1 MKRLLTTILSVVFC
15 IAVSAQGTCVIN
27 GDIADVKVADGKK
40 VKKVYLTRTNELG
53 QDETVAEAK
62 VKKGKFAFKR
72 ELAKDEPVLM
82 YTIKGL
88 SQDVEVFVEPGD
100 VTVVAGNPGL
110 AWGTPANDAL
120 FKYKEICLEEY
131 AAVFA
136 KEKELAVKNGK
147 EWLESA
153 EGKAAMDR
161 IKAQEAI
168 KNKSARLR
176 FLIDHNASPMTP
188 LEIERYLLP
197 QLSPAYAEQML
208 KSVSTTLENH
218 PYYLSLRNK
227 VLANNLKV
235 GNEAPDITL
244 PMLGGDKKQLNGF
257 RGKYIL
263 LNFWTSGDEKS
274 AEMLAEL
281 KNVYNVIKDND
292 EYVIVSFALDSDAA
306 AWKAAVDSNGINL
319 EGWMNACDGAGA
331 ESPAAKLFGVEKTPR
346 IFLIEPE
353 GRAVSLDMEI
363 DEVLMRIEQ
372 IMEGDLYY
380 LDQEE

>member
-1 MKRLLTTILSVVFC
+1 MKRLLTTILSVAFC

-27 GDIADVKVADGKK
+27 GVIDDVKTADGKK

-53 QDETVAEAK
+53 QDETVAQAK
-62 VKKGKFAFKR
+62 VKKGKYTFKR

-88 SQDVEVFVEPGD
+88 SQDVEVFVEPGE

-120 FKYKEICLEEY
+120 FKYKEICMEEY

-136 KEKELAVKNGK
+136 KEKEFAVKNGK

-153 EGKAAMDR
+153 EGKAVMDR

-208 KSVSTTLENH
+208 KSVSTTLESH

-227 VLANNLKV
+227 VLANGLKV

-244 PMLGGDKKQLNGF
+244 PLLSGDKKQLNDF

-306 AWKAAVDSNGINL
+306 AWKAAVESCGINL

-346 IFLIEPE
+346 IILIEPE

>member
-1 MKRLLTTILSVVFC
+1 MKRLLTTILSVAFC

-27 GDIADVKVADGKK
+27 GVIDDVKTADGKK

-53 QDETVAEAK
+53 QDETVAQAK
-62 VKKGKFAFKR
+62 VKKGKYTFKR

-110 AWGTPANDAL
+110 AWGTAANDAL
-120 FKYKEICLEEY
+120 FKYKEICMEEY

-136 KEKELAVKNGK
+136 KEKEFAVKNGK
-147 EWLESA
+147 VWLESA
-153 EGKAAMDR
+153 EGKAVMDR

-208 KSVSTTLENH
+208 KSVSTTLESH

-244 PMLGGDKKQLNGF
+244 PLLSGDKKQLNDF

-281 KNVYNVIKDND
+281 KNVYNVIKDNN

-306 AWKAAVDSNGINL
+306 AWKAAVESCGINL

-346 IFLIEPE
+346 IILIEPE

>member
-15 IAVSAQGTCVIN
+15 IAVSAQGACVIN
-27 GDIADVKVADGKK
+27 GSIADVKAADGKK

-88 SQDVEVFVEPGD
+88 PQDVEVFVEPGE
-100 VTVVAGNPGL
+100 VAVNTASAANPCATTVAG
-110 AWGTPANDAL
+110 TPTNDTYSEYKKMVGECSDAAL
-120 FKYKEICLEEY
+120 KS
-131 AAVFA
+131 AD
-136 KEKELAVKNGK
+136 
-147 EWLESA
+147 EST
-153 EGKAAMDR
+153 KS
-161 IKAQEAI
+161 KEAI
-168 KNKSARLR
+168 RCLSQIIR

-188 LEIERYLLP
+188 LEIERYLLQ

-208 KSVSTTLENH
+208 KSVSTTLESH

-227 VLANNLKV
+227 VLANDLKV

-244 PMLGGDKKQLNGF
+244 PLLSGDKKQLNDF

-263 LNFWTSGDEKS
+263 LNFWASGDEKS

-292 EYVIVSFALDSDAA
+292 EYIIVSFALESDAA
-306 AWKAAVDSNGINL
+306 AWKAAVESCGINL
-319 EGWMNACDGAGA
+319 EGWMNACDGVGA

-346 IFLIEPE
+346 IILIEPE

>member
-1 MKRLLTTILSVVFC
+1 MKRLLTTILSVAFC

-27 GDIADVKVADGKK
+27 GVIDDVKTADGKK

-53 QDETVAEAK
+53 QDETVAQAK
-62 VKKGKFAFKR
+62 VKKGKYTFKR

-88 SQDVEVFVEPGD
+88 SQDVEVFVEPGE

-120 FKYKEICLEEY
+120 FKYKEICMEEY

-136 KEKELAVKNGK
+136 KEKEFAVKNGK

-153 EGKAAMDR
+153 EGKAVMDR

-208 KSVSTTLENH
+208 KSLSTTLESH

-244 PMLGGDKKQLNGF
+244 PLLSGDKKQLNDF

-281 KNVYNVIKDND
+281 KNVYNVIKDNN

-306 AWKAAVDSNGINL
+306 AWKAAVESCGINL
-319 EGWMNACDGAGA
+319 EGWMNACDGVGA

-346 IFLIEPE
+346 IILIEPE

>member
-27 GDIADVKVADGKK
+27 GSIADVKAADGKK

-53 QDETVAEAK
+53 QVETVAEAK
-62 VKKGKFAFKR
+62 VKKGKYTFKH
-72 ELAKDEPVLM
+72 ELAKDEPVLI
-82 YTIKGL
+82 YTVTGFGEGKGI
-88 SQDVEVFVEPGD
+88 EVFVEPGE
-100 VTVVAGNPGL
+100 VAVNTASAANPCATTVAG
-110 AWGTPANDAL
+110 TPTNDTYSEYKRMVGGCSDVAL
-120 FKYKEICLEEY
+120 KS
-131 AAVFA
+131 AD
-136 KEKELAVKNGK
+136 
-147 EWLESA
+147 EST
-153 EGKAAMDR
+153 KS
-161 IKAQEAI
+161 KEAI
-168 KNKSARLR
+168 RCLSQIIR

-188 LEIERYLLP
+188 LEIERYLLQ
-197 QLSPAYAEQML
+197 QLSPAYAQQML
-208 KSVSTTLENH
+208 RSVSTTLYNH

-227 VLANNLKV
+227 VLANDLKV

-244 PMLGGDKKQLNGF
+244 PLLSGDKKQLNDF

-263 LNFWTSGDEKS
+263 LNFWASGDEKS

-292 EYVIVSFALDSDAA
+292 EYIIVSFALDSDAA

>member
-27 GDIADVKVADGKK
+27 GSIADVKAADGKK

-53 QDETVAEAK
+53 QVETVAEAK
-62 VKKGKFAFKR
+62 VKKGKYTFKH

-88 SQDVEVFVEPGD
+88 SQDVEVFVEPGE

-120 FKYKEICLEEY
+120 FKYKEICMEEY
-131 AAVFA
+131 AAVFV
-136 KEKELAVKNGK
+136 KEKELAAENGK

-188 LEIERYLLP
+188 LEIERYLL
-197 QLSPAYAEQML
+197 QRLSPAYAEQML
-208 KSVSTTLENH
+208 KSVSTTLESH

-227 VLANNLKV
+227 VLANNFKV

-244 PMLGGDKKQLNGF
+244 PLLSGDKKQLNDF

-263 LNFWTSGDEKS
+263 LNFWASGDEKS

-292 EYVIVSFALDSDAA
+292 EYVIVSFALESDAA
-306 AWKAAVDSNGINL
+306 AWKATVDSNGINL
-319 EGWMNACDGAGA
+319 EGWMNACDGVGA
-331 ESPAAKLFGVEKTPR
+331 ESPAAKLFGVDKTPR

>member
-1 MKRLLTTILSVVFC
+1 MKRLLTTILSVAFC

-27 GDIADVKVADGKK
+27 GVIDDVKTADGKK
-40 VKKVYLTRTNELG
+40 VKKVYLTRTDEYG
-53 QDETVAEAK
+53 QAETVAEAK
-62 VKKGKFAFKR
+62 VKKGKYTFKR
-72 ELAKDEPVLM
+72 DLAQDEPVLM
-82 YTIKGL
+82 YVITGFGEGEGI
-88 SQDVEVFVEPGD
+88 EVFVEPGE
-100 VTVVAGNPGL
+100 VAVNTASAATPCATTVAG
-110 AWGTPANDAL
+110 TPTNDTYSE
-120 FKYKEICLEEY
+120 YKMVIGEGVS
-131 AAVFA
+131 AA
-136 KEKELAVKNGK
+136 EKCADENARSK
-147 EWLESA
+147 
-153 EGKAAMDR
+153 
-161 IKAQEAI
+161 EAI
-168 KNKSARLR
+168 KSLSQRIR

-188 LEIERYLLP
+188 LEIERCLLP

-208 KSVSTTLENH
+208 KSVSTTLESH

-227 VLANNLKV
+227 VLANGLKV

-244 PMLGGDKKQLNGF
+244 PLLSGDKKQLNDF

-292 EYVIVSFALDSDAA
+292 EYVIVSFALDSDAT
-306 AWKAAVDSNGINL
+306 AWKAAVESCGINL

-346 IFLIEPE
+346 IILIEPE

>member
-1 MKRLLTTILSVVFC
+1 MLHRFISTIIFVLACVC
-15 IAVSAQGTCVIN
+15 AGAQGTCVIN
-27 GDIADVKVADGKK
+27 GTIADVKAADGKK
-40 VKKVYLTRTNELG
+40 VKKVYLTRTNEFG
-53 QDETVAEAK
+53 EDETVAEAK
-62 VKKGKFAFKR
+62 VKKGKFTFKR

-82 YTIKGL
+82 YKIKGL
-88 SQDVEVFVEPGD
+88 SQNVELFVESGE
-100 VTVVAGNPGL
+100 VTVVVGNPGL

-120 FKYKEICLEEY
+120 FKYKEICMEEY

-136 KEKELAVKNGK
+136 KEKEFAVKNGK

-153 EGKAAMDR
+153 EGKAVMDR

-208 KSVSTTLENH
+208 KSVSTTLESH

-244 PMLGGDKKQLNGF
+244 PLLSGDKKQLNDF

-263 LNFWTSGDEKS
+263 LNFWTSGDPRSLKS
-274 AEMLAEL
+274 HSAGH
-281 KNVYNVIKDND
+281 
-292 EYVIVSFALDSDAA
+292 
-306 AWKAAVDSNGINL
+306 NG
-319 EGWMNACDGAGA
+319 
-331 ESPAAKLFGVEKTPR
+331 
-346 IFLIEPE
+346 
-353 GRAVSLDMEI
+353 
-363 DEVLMRIEQ
+363 
-372 IMEGDLYY
+372 Y
-380 LDQEE
+380 

>member
-1 MKRLLTTILSVVFC
+1 MKRLLTTILSVAFC

-27 GDIADVKVADGKK
+27 GVIDDVKTADGKK

-53 QDETVAEAK
+53 QDETVAQAK
-62 VKKGKFAFKR
+62 VKKGKYTFKR

-88 SQDVEVFVEPGD
+88 SQDVEVFVEPGE

-120 FKYKEICLEEY
+120 FKYKEICMEEY

-136 KEKELAVKNGK
+136 KEKEFAVKNGK

-153 EGKAAMDR
+153 EGKAVMDR

-208 KSVSTTLENH
+208 KSVSTTLESH

-244 PMLGGDKKQLNGF
+244 PLLSGDKKQLNDF

-281 KNVYNVIKDND
+281 KNVYNVIKDNN

-306 AWKAAVDSNGINL
+306 EWKAAVESCGINL

-346 IFLIEPE
+346 IILIEPE

>member
-88 SQDVEVFVEPGD
+88 SQDVEVFVEPGE

-120 FKYKEICLEEY
+120 FKYKEICMEEY

-208 KSVSTTLENH
+208 KSVSTTLESH

-306 AWKAAVDSNGINL
+306 TWKAAVDSNGINL
-319 EGWMNACDGAGA
+319 EGWMNASDGVGA

>member
-27 GDIADVKVADGKK
+27 GSIADVKAADGKK

-88 SQDVEVFVEPGD
+88 PQDVEVFVEPGE

-120 FKYKEICLEEY
+120 FKYKEICMEEY

-136 KEKELAVKNGK
+136 KEKELAAENGK

-153 EGKAAMDR
+153 EGKAVMDR

-176 FLIDHNASPMTP
+176 FLIAHNASPMTP
-188 LEIERYLLP
+188 LEIERYLLQ

-208 KSVSTTLENH
+208 KSVSTTLESH

-227 VLANNLKV
+227 VLANDLKV

-244 PMLGGDKKQLNGF
+244 PLLSGDKKQLNDF

-263 LNFWTSGDEKS
+263 LNFWASGDEKS

-292 EYVIVSFALDSDAA
+292 EYVIVSFALESDAA

-319 EGWMNACDGAGA
+319 EGWMNACDGVGA
-331 ESPAAKLFGVEKTPR
+331 ESPAAKHFGVEKTPR
-346 IFLIEPE
+346 IILIEPE

>member
-208 KSVSTTLENH
+208 KSVSTTLESH

>member
-1 MKRLLTTILSVVFC
+1 MKRLLTTILSVIFC

-27 GDIADVKVADGKK
+27 GTIADVKAADGEK

-53 QDETVAEAK
+53 QVETVAEAK
-62 VKKGKFAFKR
+62 VKKGKYTFKH
-72 ELAKDEPVLM
+72 ELAKDEPALM
-82 YTIKGL
+82 YTVTGFGEGKGI
-88 SQDVEVFVEPGD
+88 EVFVEPGE
-100 VTVVAGNPGL
+100 VAVNTVSAANPCATTVAG
-110 AWGTPANDAL
+110 TPTNDTYSEYKKMIGECSDAAL
-120 FKYKEICLEEY
+120 KS
-131 AAVFA
+131 AD
-136 KEKELAVKNGK
+136 
-147 EWLESA
+147 EST
-153 EGKAAMDR
+153 KS
-161 IKAQEAI
+161 KEAI
-168 KNKSARLR
+168 RCLSQTIR

-188 LEIERYLLP
+188 LEIERNLLH

-208 KSVSTTLENH
+208 KSVSTTLESH

-244 PMLGGDKKQLNGF
+244 PMLGGDKKHLSDF

-263 LNFWTSGDEKS
+263 LNFWASGDEKS
-274 AEMLAEL
+274 AEMFAEL
-281 KNVYNVIKDND
+281 KNVYNAIKDND

-306 AWKAAVDSNGINL
+306 AWKAAVEGNGINL
-319 EGWMNACDGAGA
+319 EDWMNACDGVGA
-331 ESPAAKLFGVEKTPR
+331 ESPAAKLFGVEKAPR
-346 IFLIEPE
+346 IILIEPE

-363 DEVLMRIEQ
+363 DEVQMRIEQ

>member
-1 MKRLLTTILSVVFC
+1 MKRLLTTILSVAFC

-27 GDIADVKVADGKK
+27 GVIDDVKTADGKK

-53 QDETVAEAK
+53 QDETVAQAK

-88 SQDVEVFVEPGD
+88 SQDVEVFVEPGE

-120 FKYKEICLEEY
+120 FKYKEICMEEY

-136 KEKELAVKNGK
+136 KEKEFAVKNGK

-153 EGKAAMDR
+153 EGKAVMDR

-208 KSVSTTLENH
+208 KSVSTTLESH

-244 PMLGGDKKQLNGF
+244 PLLSGDKKQLNDF

-281 KNVYNVIKDND
+281 KNVYNVIKDNN
-292 EYVIVSFALDSDAA
+292 EYVIVSFALDSDAT
-306 AWKAAVDSNGINL
+306 AWKAAVESCGINL

-346 IFLIEPE
+346 IILIEPE